1 MADGKVKIAILG
13 GGMGAMS
20 AALALT
26 EANPKGEKYDITVH
40 QLGWRLG
47 SMTASDA
54 KQPSLETPVGE
65 AAQRRPLWVRTQ
77 KPDHCTAPPATSAP
91 AVASNRAVRPL

>member
-1 MADGKVKIAILG
+1 MADGKVKIAIPG
-13 GGMGAMS
+13 GGKGAMS

-47 SMTASDA
+47 GMTASGRN
-54 KQPSLETPVGE
+54 PTFGE
-65 AAQRRPLWVRTQ
+65 RIEEQGLHLWHRCSWA
-77 KPDHCTAPPATSAP
+77 PDVLSKA
-91 AVASNRAVRPL
+91 

>member
-1 MADGKVKIAILG
+1 MAGGKVKVAVLG

-26 EANPKGEKYDITVH
+26 EVDPKGEKYEITVH

-47 SMTASDA
+47 GKTASGRNP
-54 KQPSLETPVGE
+54 KYG
-65 AAQRRPLWVRTQ
+65 QRIEEHGRPRSPGRT
-77 KPDHCTAPPATSAP
+77 
-91 AVASNRAVRPL
+91 ASGTTIRSCRRSIP

>member
-1 MADGKVKIAILG
+1 MADGKVKVAVLG

-26 EANPKGEKYDITVH
+26 EIDPKGEKYDITVH

-47 SMTASDA
+47 GKTASGRNPEYG
-54 KQPSLETPVGE
+54 QRSRSTVFISGREPMTTPSPSCGSRT
-65 AAQRRPLWVRTQ
+65 RR
-77 KPDHCTAPPATSAP
+77 
-91 AVASNRAVRPL
+91 

>member
-26 EANPKGEKYDITVH
+26 EIDPNGEKYEITVH
-40 QLGWRLG
+40 QLG
-47 SMTASDA
+47 
-54 KQPSLETPVGE
+54 
-65 AAQRRPLWVRTQ
+65 
-77 KPDHCTAPPATSAP
+77 
-91 AVASNRAVRPL
+91 